1 MMSYFT
7 KIAAFSLFCFIADI
21 GLLHADTTTDLSH
34 KLAIIDSKRDG
45 KLTTA
50 QELEQECLNLLT
62 NVSTPED
69 SGLIYAEM
77 ALVYAKNGIGQPAKK
92 MALSKLALQYPLADT
107 LTVRMY
113 VVWVSSLHKLYSDS
127 LANND
132 KAILR
137 IELAKVCL
145 NGLKYI
151 LPHDLSQATQDL
163 PSVPMFDYI
172 GSTDSPLYQELVR
185 ENREAFA
192 RRREIEKQKLL
203 VRYRDIFIDK
213 LIYLI
218 KLDPGTKSQIEQL
231 AHSILSNAD
240 DAKEVLSLIE
250 RKLSGD

>member
-7 KIAAFSLFCFIADI
+7 KIAAFSMLCFIADI
-21 GLLHADTTTDLSH
+21 GLLHADTTTDLLH

-45 KLTTA
+45 RLTTA
-50 QELEQECLNLLT
+50 QELEQECLSLLT

-69 SGLIYAEM
+69 SGLVYAEM
-77 ALVYAKNGIGQPAKK
+77 ALVYARNGLGQPEKLIAS
-92 MALSKLALQYPLADT
+92 SKLALQYPLADT
-107 LTVRMY
+107 MIVRLH
-113 VVWVSSLHKLYSDS
+113 VVWADGLQMQYRDDS
-127 LANND
+127 FKVD
-132 KAILR
+132 KSILK
-137 IELAKVCL
+137 IELARVCL
-145 NGLKYI
+145 NGLKQI

-163 PSVPMFDYI
+163 PSIPMFDYLE
-172 GSTDSPLYQELVR
+172 STDSPDYQERLR

-218 KLDPGTKSQIEQL
+218 KLDPGTKSQMEQL

-240 DAKEVLSLIE
+240 DAKEVLLLIE
-250 RKLSGD
+250 KHK